1 MVHLFK
7 TNINIYTYIC
17 HAFFQDKYIG
27 WLNACMSCGAKQYT
41 ATMHLSCDK
50 EWHPSNVICRFHI
63 VFHVVQWP
71 CNLIRYLAF
80 FLINYSQLILVSNAY
95 VSLNWLM
102 KPYKVIEVHT
112 KSRSCLC
119 YMSVTYIY
127 ICYVWKLSGN

>member
-17 HAFFQDKYIG
+17 HVFFQDQYIG
-27 WLNACMSCGAKQYT
+27 WLNACMSCDAKQYT

-50 EWHPSNVICRFHI
+50 DECYLSISYCFFMSSNDPV
-63 VFHVVQWP
+63 
-71 CNLIRYLAF
+71 IRYLAF
-80 FLINYSQLILVSNAY
+80 FFINSSQLILVNNAY